1 MGRVQRKGQEVGGQ
15 WGAGGPSG
23 LDPAKACW
31 RSQVLRAPKLSDSQL
46 GKETLLQHRGR
57 MKAKDATGPFPS
69 SEPTGQCSQ
78 VREMQSRDGA
88 LVTPCGERIPPRPE
102 AGASGPTLG
111 ANGDTAAGQ
120 GAATRAAAPSAGA
133 TAHTAGAT
141 APSAG
146 ATAPG
151 AARAAHG
158 SGGLR
163 VEKVRGA
170 GGERE
175 GAQCGASGPGARLP
189 GQVRCWAR
197 GPFLVPICAFSP
209 LRVYMFTYFKM
220 TSLG

>member
-88 LVTPCGERIPPRPE
+88 LVTPCRERIPPRPE

-111 ANGDTAAGQ
+111 ANGDTAAG
-120 GAATRAAAPSAGA
+120 
-133 TAHTAGAT
+133 
-141 APSAG
+141 
-146 ATAPG
+146 
-151 AARAAHG
+151 
-158 SGGLR
+158 
-163 VEKVRGA
+163 
-170 GGERE
+170 
-175 GAQCGASGPGARLP
+175 
-189 GQVRCWAR
+189 
-197 GPFLVPICAFSP
+197 
-209 LRVYMFTYFKM
+209 
-220 TSLG
+220 